1 MDMRRGLLGSPW
13 GLTSTDESKLLPG
26 ARRKGSSGFTADL
39 LPDLAR
45 LAAVS
50 RGYRMP
56 SLDQARLSSVEV
68 SPEGLRVRIAS
79 GGLPPVPA
87 ADDDLMLTLEGARAF
102 FEAEELIARGRL
114 NEARELYLRSG
125 DTQEAHPFAA
135 ERLLGLL
142 VADPRAHELVI
153 DVAAS
158 LARRRE
164 RSGAALWTEA
174 VVRESRGGRARAA
187 QLYLAPCEPA
197 RKAGE
202 QTSAFFAA
210 EAAAR
215 AAADQVPQI
224 AVRALHELLGIRPD
238 HLPSLKA
245 LSKTSDLAGDRGS
258 AIRAFLRLAAFA
270 HDPQHSQPAHVEL
283 ARLSSHTE

>member
-68 SPEGLRVRIAS
+68 SPQGLRIRFAS

-102 FEAEELIARGRL
+102 FEAEELIARGRVG
-114 NEARELYLRSG
+114 EAREMYLRSG
-125 DTQEAHPFAA
+125 DAQEALPFAA
-135 ERLLGLL
+135 ERLLELL
-142 VADPRAHELVI
+142 LAHPRAPEFAT
-153 DVAAS
+153 DVAPP
-158 LARRRE
+158 L
-164 RSGAALWTEA
+164 
-174 VVRESRGGRARAA
+174 
-187 QLYLAPCEPA
+187 
-197 RKAGE
+197 
-202 QTSAFFAA
+202 
-210 EAAAR
+210 
-215 AAADQVPQI
+215 
-224 AVRALHELLGIRPD
+224 
-238 HLPSLKA
+238 
-245 LSKTSDLAGDRGS
+245 
-258 AIRAFLRLAAFA
+258 
-270 HDPQHSQPAHVEL
+270 
-283 ARLSSHTE
+283 